1 MYFKEKFNLK
11 NYLPV
16 VIFFLALLFN
26 QFSGNRGVF
35 PIDTFS
41 HFDIGYRV
49 LNGDLPFRDYWVVS
63 GPLIDLLQ
71 AFLFLIF
78 DSNWQVYL
86 LNASILNGIIAVLT
100 YKLFLNFKLNKIFS
114 FFMQFVFQY

>member
-49 LNGDLPFRDYWVVS
+49 LNGEYGVKNLYAGVPVII
-63 GPLIDLLQ
+63 GK
-71 AFLFLIF
+71 
-78 DSNWQVYL
+78 
-86 LNASILNGIIAVLT
+86 NGIEKIVEINLSIDEKKNFDNSISAVKDLFFAAKKI
-100 YKLFLNFKLNKIFS
+100 YLKLS
-114 FFMQFVFQY
+114 